1 MCLKVNIEF
10 AQESN
15 LLRLNV
21 DYREEAE
28 VLKSSKTNGE
38 QRAGPRE
45 NYSSRRLQ
53 IHFAS
58 RN

>member
-28 VLKSSKTNGE
+28 VLKSSKTN
-38 QRAGPRE
+38 
-45 NYSSRRLQ
+45 
-53 IHFAS
+53 
-58 RN
+58 